1 VEPHKVHKSRAG
13 PRPNFGNALAFV
25 LYLGVASTKQVQ
37 QVKCGGKALLL
48 QEEDGSFEKQ
58 STEGGNCFS
67 LPPLFVLPINF
78 R

>member
-48 QEEDGSFEKQ
+48 QEEDGSLRNKAQRVEIACLFPH
-58 STEGGNCFS
+58 S
-67 LPPLFVLPINF
+67 LFF
-78 R
+78 Q